1 MEEKYWYMILKSDTL
16 RMIEI
21 KNPFNY

>member
-1 MEEKYWYMILKSDTL
+1 MILELDRL

-21 KNPFNY
+21 KNSFNY

>member
-1 MEEKYWYMILKSDTL
+1 MEEEYWHMILESDAL

>member
-1 MEEKYWYMILKSDTL
+1 MEEEYWHMILELDTP

-21 KNPFNY
+21 KNSFNY